1 MLGCQLLFIIK
12 AEVGAFIEILHT
24 NAKEE
29 KGEVEETLQKGY
41 WSEIPN
47 IYMLSTSSAESR
59 E

>member
-1 MLGCQLLFIIK
+1 MSPRVMLGCQLLFIIK

-41 WSEIPN
+41 
-47 IYMLSTSSAESR
+47 
-59 E
+59 